1 MQTSKRTKVP
11 TLRTSGL
18 LAMLV
23 GTLFFL
29 TSIPLRLTAAPFE
42 FKNNDVIAFLG
53 GADVSSAQKNGYLES
68 LLTAGITATN
78 IHFRNFGW
86 EGDTVFE
93 QPRDFNFPSLKEH
106 LKKAGVTMLF
116 LQFGRMESL
125 QGGSAVPEFTAAY
138 EKMIRDFSEITPRIL
153 LITPPPFE
161 AGGGNLPNL
170 QNRNKDLAKY
180 VAGIQN
186 LAQKLQLPIIDL
198 FSLSSSGTHHLTE
211 DGLQLSNHGHAALA
225 RLIARNLGFNAAVEK
240 AGDLTDQGQWSNP
253 ACEKVRVAIVEK
265 NKLWFN
271 YWRPQNWAFLGGD
284 RTEQPSSRD
293 HRDPKIRWFPTEME
307 KYKALIEQ
315 KEAEIQ
321 TLAQQLR

>member
-1 MQTSKRTKVP
+1 MQTTSKLTKVP

-186 LAQKLQLPIIDL
+186 
-198 FSLSSSGTHHLTE
+198 
-211 DGLQLSNHGHAALA
+211 
-225 RLIARNLGFNAAVEK
+225 
-240 AGDLTDQGQWSNP
+240 
-253 ACEKVRVAIVEK
+253 
-265 NKLWFN
+265 
-271 YWRPQNWAFLGGD
+271 
-284 RTEQPSSRD
+284 
-293 HRDPKIRWFPTEME
+293 
-307 KYKALIEQ
+307 
-315 KEAEIQ
+315 
-321 TLAQQLR
+321 